1 MACEIIS
8 CEGAV
13 FVLWGKPTVD
23 DVERVM
29 NRLELI
35 AEKSD
40 RKIVYLTRVPVD
52 APAPDAVV
60 RKALESVMPRAV
72 ELCSFYSIILEGD
85 GFVSAVKRGILTGL
99 LMLGWRRENFRV
111 CASPKEVLPQ
121 TMRGVREDVE
131 RIHYLAGSKGLLTCG
146 APDGPNSG
154 HARSYR
160 PADQHPWL

>member
-52 APAPDAVV
+52 APPPDPVV

-72 ELCSFYSIILEGD
+72 QLCSFYSIILEGQ
-85 GFVSAVKRGILTGL
+85 GFVSAVKRGVLTGL
-99 LMLGWRRENFRV
+99 LMLGWQRENFRV
-111 CASPKEVLPQ
+111 CASPAEVLPQ
-121 TMRGVREDVE
+121 SNRKVREDVE
-131 RIHYLAGSKGLLTCG
+131 RIHYLAESKGLLTCS
-146 APDGPNSG
+146 APDGPQS
-154 HARSYR
+154 ARIGPSRR
-160 PADQHPWL
+160 PDQQSWR